1 MPRQPGEI
9 DSASFRLL
17 LARGIGPATRRK
29 LLDHFGS
36 AEAAV
41 SASILAL
48 ADIPGV
54 GRRPAAAL
62 REAIERAEV
71 ERERAAMDQHGV
83 ALITRE
89 DDDYPPLLRKIP
101 DPPGALWIRGA
112 LRPDDAISMAIVGS
126 RRCTAYGR
134 EQSARFAGLL
144 AQSGFTII
152 SGGALGVDGEAH
164 RAARRSGGRT
174 VAVLGSGLARPYP
187 REHESLFDALAA
199 EDGAVISEHPMH
211 AEPVAANFPR
221 RNRIIAGL
229 ALGVLVIE
237 AAERSGALITARLAA
252 EDHGREVMAVPGRV
266 DSPASAGSLKLIRDG
281 GAAMVLDHG
290 DVIAQ
295 IESATHLLK
304 AANVATGLLPD
315 GAPVPPAA
323 AESGVGPE
331 PAVDPVREHNLTD
344 GQRAV
349 LRALRERSA
358 SDEPVLLDQL
368 VEATQLPVSR
378 IMPELTLLQLRG
390 LVRRDHRGV
399 MLVRRES
406 RRR

>member
-9 DSASFRLL
+9 DNATFQLL
-17 LARGIGPATRRK
+17 LAQGIGPATRRK
-29 LLDHFGS
+29 LLEHFGS

-41 SASILAL
+41 SASILTL
-48 ADIPGV
+48 AEIPGV
-54 GRRPAAAL
+54 GRRTAAAL
-62 REAIERAEV
+62 REAIERVDV
-71 ERERAAMDQHGV
+71 ERERAAMEQHGV
-83 ALITRE
+83 AIITLE
-89 DDDYPPLLRKIP
+89 DDDYPPLLRQIP
-101 DPPGALWIRGA
+101 DPPGALWIRGT
-112 LRPDDAISMAIVGS
+112 LRPEDAISVAIVGS

-134 EQSARFAGLL
+134 EQAARFAGLL
-144 AQSGFTII
+144 AQSGFTIV

-164 RAARRSGGRT
+164 RAARRVRGRT
-174 VAVLGSGLARPYP
+174 IAVLGSGLARLYP
-187 REHESLFDALAA
+187 REHETLFESIAA
-199 EDGAVISEHPMH
+199 EGGAIVSEYPMH
-211 AEPVAANFPR
+211 TEPVAPNFPR

-304 AANVATGLLPD
+304 AANVSTSFVMEGVPSAAATAESDD
-315 GAPVPPAA
+315 GA
-323 AESGVGPE
+323 E
-331 PAVDPVREHNLTD
+331 PTMNAVREHNLTD

-349 LRALRERSA
+349 LRALREQSE
-358 SDEPVLLDQL
+358 SDGPVLLDQL
-368 VEATQLPVSR
+368 VEDTQLPVSK

-390 LVRRDHRGV
+390 LIRRDHRGV

-406 RRR
+406 RAR